1 MSNKPAIPH
10 WITLLFALTL
20 CAVVVHQWQFWRE
33 ARLDANVLALLPEAE
48 QDPLLRAANARLAE
62 LGEHSVVVL
71 VGAGDFTTAKR
82 ASQVARDVLLRDVEV
97 LVTAPAE
104 MSDATGL
111 IEFLAPWRDRLLT
124 SGQRE
129 ALRHADI
136 DALAQQTL
144 AALVQPFGS
153 PRIGAFASDPLAL
166 WRVWWRERAQQSQ
179 AQPRDGVLT
188 VAADDRHW
196 IVLRLDAVRSAFSV
210 SGATPVSNTIDAARA
225 AVFAVDAN
233 TELLAAGVPLHAEA
247 AAARAS
253 FEVNTIGW
261 GSLLAVLVLVWL
273 TFRSLRPI
281 ALVAL
286 SLLIGCAC
294 ALSVTALLFDRV
306 HLLTLVFGA
315 SLVGVAEDYGFH
327 YFAARQGEPGVGR
340 HDIVRSLLPGLLLAL
355 ATSVVA
361 YLALGLAP
369 FPGLR
374 QMAVFSA
381 VGLVAAF
388 LTVVCL
394 FPWLDRGAQQST
406 RFATLVAASLARWPQ
421 WRPNR
426 VGILIAGALLAITVI
441 GIAKLQTRDDLR
453 QLHAAPANLVA
464 MQQRIDALLELPS
477 PAQFFLVEGDSTEQ
491 VLQRE
496 EALLTK
502 LQALVDRGDL
512 GGFQALTSW
521 LPSAVRQ
528 LESAALSRAV
538 ESAVIARIN
547 AATGDAVARATFSD
561 SPLTLD
567 ALLAQPAFAPVTR
580 TWLGALDG
588 RHASIVFLSGVR
600 GEAMPGLDASGQGS
614 AGVRF
619 INRTAEISSLLAR
632 YRLDMGYWLV
642 AGYLGVL
649 LLLTLRY
656 GRSAWRALL
665 PTVIGSALTLAIF
678 GFMGWPLQLF
688 GVLALLLLLGMGVDY
703 GIFLLEHPGDG
714 AAWLAVALAGIST
727 LLAFGL
733 LALSNTP
740 ALRAFGLTMLI
751 GELSIWLITPC
762 FRPTSVRH
770 PAAV

>member
-1 MSNKPAIPH
+1 MPR
-10 WITLLFALTL
+10 WITLLFALSV
-20 CAVVVHQWQFWRE
+20 CAVAVHQWQFWRD

-71 VGAGDFTTAKR
+71 VGAADFATAKR
-82 ASQVARDVLLRDVEV
+82 AAAAAREVLLRDVNV
-97 LVTAPAE
+97 LVAVDEGGSTVAA
-104 MSDATGL
+104 M

-124 SGQRE
+124 RAQRDG
-129 ALRHADI
+129 LRHADI
-136 DALAQQTL
+136 DALAQQ
-144 AALVQPFGS
+144 ALVSLYQPVGQ
-153 PRIGAFASDPLAL
+153 PRIGSFASDPLSL
-166 WRVWWRERAQQSQ
+166 WPAWWRERAQLSQ
-179 AQPRDGVLT
+179 AQPREGVLT
-188 VAADDRHW
+188 VASTDQHW
-196 IVLRLDAVRSAFSV
+196 IVLRLDAVRGAFSV
-210 SGATPVSNTIDAARA
+210 SGATPVSATIDAART
-225 AVFAVDAN
+225 AVLAVDAKA
-233 TELLAAGVPLHAEA
+233 ELVAAGVPLHAEA

-273 TFRSLRPI
+273 TFRSLQPI

-294 ALSVTALLFDRV
+294 ALSVTALLFGQV

-327 YFAARQGEPGVGR
+327 YFAARQGEPGVGG

-381 VGLVAAF
+381 VGLVAAC

-394 FPWLDRGAQQST
+394 FPYLDRRTPLQT
-406 RFATLVAASLARWPQ
+406 RFATRVAASLVRWPQ
-421 WRPNR
+421 WRFNR
-426 VGILIAGALLAITVI
+426 FGMLVGGALLAFTVI
-441 GIAKLQTRDDLR
+441 GILKLQTQDDLR

-464 MQQRIDALLELPS
+464 MQQRIDALLGLPS
-477 PAQFFLVEGDSTEQ
+477 PAQFFLVEGDSEEQ

-496 EALLTK
+496 EALLAK
-502 LQALVDRGDL
+502 LQALVNQGVL
-512 GGFQALTSW
+512 GGFQAISSW
-521 LPSAVRQ
+521 LPSAARQ
-528 LESAALSRAV
+528 SENVALSREV
-538 ESAVIARIN
+538 ELAVITRVN
-547 AATGDAVARATFSD
+547 ATTGDAVTRAIFSE

-567 ALLAQPAFAPVTR
+567 ALLTHKAFAPLTR
-580 TWLGALDG
+580 TWLGAMDG
-588 RHASIVFLSGVR
+588 RQASVVFLSGVR
-600 GEAMPGLDASGQGS
+600 GDAMPVLGASAVGV

-619 INRTAEISSLLAR
+619 INRTADISNLLAR
-632 YRLDMGYWLV
+632 YRVDMGYWLV
-642 AGYLGVL
+642 AGYFGVL
-649 LLLTLRY
+649 LLLMPRY

-665 PTVIGSALTLAIF
+665 PTLIGSAVTLAIF

-733 LALSNTP
+733 LALSATP
-740 ALRAFGLTMLI
+740 ALRTFGLTMLF

-762 FRPTSVRH
+762 FRPTSALR
-770 PAAV
+770 PGTA